1 MKEKEHIE
9 SQQSFFQKLFNCCF
23 ANNNEEYELKNEE
36 EGEEKTFK
44 EASLL
49 YKVKKELENEFS
61 IFPAGIIREDER
73 NKIVFTKNGLIN
85 FIINLQN
92 LDYEDIY
99 NENNLIISKT
109 HSSDITDK
117 FPIIRCEI
125 IQNKSYFK
133 KIPTIQQIID
143 AMIKPELRKKWDNN
157 LIEYKIIE
165 KLNNN
170 SEIIKTITNKQFDI
184 IEEKEFY
191 DKRIGLLNNGNYY
204 FFSSSI
210 PEYNDNISFDYDK
223 GKNYLNVMV
232 ISEDR
237 EKIYF
242 DFFNQIDINANL
254 PDKFIEDNLPNKAII
269 FFEKYFEFLNIL

>member
-1 MKEKEHIE
+1 
-9 SQQSFFQKLFNCCF
+9 
-23 ANNNEEYELKNEE
+23 
-36 EGEEKTFK
+36 
-44 EASLL
+44 
-49 YKVKKELENEFS
+49 
-61 IFPAGIIREDER
+61 
-73 NKIVFTKNGLIN
+73 
-85 FIINLQN
+85 
-92 LDYEDIY
+92 
-99 NENNLIISKT
+99 
-109 HSSDITDK
+109 
-117 FPIIRCEI
+117 
-125 IQNKSYFK
+125 
-133 KIPTIQQIID
+133 
-143 AMIKPELRKKWDNN
+143 MIKPELRKKWDNN

-191 DKRIGLLNNGNYY
+191 DKRIGILNDANYY

-210 PEYNDNISFDYDK
+210 PEYNDDISFDYDK

-242 DFFNQIDINANL
+242 DFFNQVDINVNL
-254 PDKFIEDNLPNKAII
+254 PEKFIEDNLPNKIKT